1 MSGGGAR
8 ASDCGAF
15 PTRRTACAPLRIF
28 SIFDEGPTFLTVTKV
43 NCQIENSA
51 QSQLLESPS
60 TTDWSGVANLSPA
73 ARVEAS
79 RDREPDRPES
89 RRDFHVTARPYPL
102 LPVREVSSPVP
113 SKNAFLP
120 RWDLLEILCE
130 EQRHEDSCGNSQYT
144 TRHACRCQGKI
155 HLLHFSFASREIQTF
170 LLDKYPQFVL
180 RGKSRVSEQ
189 SNSKYRPIRS
199 KYLSINLFLCPQIG
213 ARPYSAVL
221 IPRVYGASSFFF
233 SKKGL
238 ILHRSHHK
246 GTDRSWTSILICSP
260 R

>member
-1 MSGGGAR
+1 VRRVSCWNLPLLLTGQ
-8 ASDCGAF
+8 ASLICRQRQGWK
-15 PTRRTACAPLRIF
+15 PLAI
-28 SIFDEGPTFLTVTKV
+28 
-43 NCQIENSA
+43 
-51 QSQLLESPS
+51 
-60 TTDWSGVANLSPA
+60 
-73 ARVEAS
+73 
-79 RDREPDRPES
+79 
-89 RRDFHVTARPYPL
+89 ARPYPL

-113 SKNAFLP
+113 PKNAFRP

-144 TRHACRCQGKI
+144 TRHACRCQGKMQ
-155 HLLHFSFASREIQTF
+155 LLHFSIASREILTF

-213 ARPYSAVL
+213 AHPYSAVL

-233 SKKGL
+233 SKKRADPPS
-238 ILHRSHHK
+238 ISPQK
-246 GTDRSWTSILICSP
+246 DRSILDFNIDLQSSLIYIS
-260 R
+260 RSATIITQ